1 VLNKDI
7 RLRVFYEAARHKSF
21 TKAAEALFLTQPAV
35 SFQIKALEEDLGV
48 RLFHREKNR
57 VLLTEAGQLLFGY
70 AGQIRDLYDR
80 AETEI
85 SRLAQHV
92 GGQLAVGVVSVIAKY
107 IIAKPIGAFKKRHPL
122 ISIVIE
128 TGNTDTLIGRVR
140 GGHVDLAMVSDPVTL
155 RDHVIDPW
163 IEDELLLIVPADHR
177 WASVETVSLDD
188 VLAKPFVLR
197 EDGSGSRR
205 VFERYLA
212 ERGVTV
218 KSLNVVTGLTV
229 TYPEILGKQLE
240 LLTELMPGLSRVAVI
255 RDPDAISPQVH
266 LTQRSVIQT
275 AARSRRVSID
285 FIEVRSPSDLNA
297 AFRRAVQDRRRAVM
311 VNETPMIFA
320 HRPEIVELAHRSRLP
335 TIGQWRPS
343 ASTRCLS
350 SRSTS
355 HLSRPAAS
363 SPMGRAR
370 LTCIGT
376 QQTTWP
382 RSSTISHQPSGYL
395 PLRNR

>member
-1 VLNKDI
+1 MRVLNKDI

-85 SRLAQHV
+85 GRLAQHV

-107 IIAKPIGAFKKRHPL
+107 IMAKPIGAFKKRHPL
-122 ISIVIE
+122 VSIVIE
-128 TGNTDTLIGRVR
+128 TGNTDTLVGRVR
-140 GGHVDLAMVSDPVTL
+140 SGHVDLAIVSDPVTL

-177 WASVETVSLDD
+177 WASIETVSLDN
-188 VLAKPFVLR
+188 VLAEPFILR

-218 KSLNVVTGLTV
+218 KNLNVALT
-229 TYPEILGKQLE
+229 LGSTEAVKAAVEAGAGVSVVSSLS
-240 LLTELMPGLSRVAVI
+240 LGADLTRGVLRTVSI
-255 RDPDAISPQVH
+255 RDLKMSRSFQLVYPK
-266 LTQRSVIQT
+266 LTYRKVVVET
-275 AARSRRVSID
+275 FID
-285 FIEVRSPSDLNA
+285 FCR
-297 AFRRAVQDRRRAVM
+297 
-311 VNETPMIFA
+311 TMI
-320 HRPEIVELAHRSRLP
+320 SR
-335 TIGQWRPS
+335 
-343 ASTRCLS
+343 
-350 SRSTS
+350 
-355 HLSRPAAS
+355 
-363 SPMGRAR
+363 
-370 LTCIGT
+370 
-376 QQTTWP
+376 TT
-382 RSSTISHQPSGYL
+382 
-395 PLRNR
+395 